1 MIKSLGKWLRE
12 NREWHRHWRKA
23 WSASIRPDSEGV
35 TPFQRRCFA
44 ELAKAWPRDAEPPI
58 WVRQGRKEAFFT
70 TAIPAR
76 LSLAGSTIAMRR
88 FPVMTLNPNSSVGAM
103 PTPMNSY
110 ITSLLPS
117 ASNSASTRQPSKQR
131 LQQARLRA
139 AWPARDVAR

>member
-1 MIKSLGKWLRE
+1 MIKSLVKWLRE

-70 TAIPAR
+70 TAIP
-76 LSLAGSTIAMRR
+76 G
-88 FPVMTLNPNSSVGAM
+88 
-103 PTPMNSY
+103 TPLTCWIYHCDAEISGNDIESQFECGGY
-110 ITSLLPS
+110 ADPDELLHHLV
-117 ASNSASTRQPSKQR
+117 AAVSKQ
-131 LQQARLRA
+131 LGQHT
-139 AWPARDVAR
+139 PAV